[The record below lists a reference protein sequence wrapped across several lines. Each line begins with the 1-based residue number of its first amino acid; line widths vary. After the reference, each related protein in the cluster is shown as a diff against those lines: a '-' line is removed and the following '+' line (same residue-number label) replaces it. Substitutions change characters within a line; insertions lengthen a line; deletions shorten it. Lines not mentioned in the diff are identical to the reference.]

1 MANQLTVVIACKNEA
16 ATIRGC
22 IESARMVADE
32 ILVADSLSTDH
43 TLDLVR
49 QMGGCRIIQ
58 REFINF
64 SNFKNWALG
73 HCTHPWVLVLDADE
87 RLSDELVGEI
97 RGILADDDPPFD
109 AYRVI
114 SKVFFLGRLIRHSRL
129 EPPHL
134 DPVLPCAVCRF
145 GHESVHE
152 SIRVDTGRVGWL
164 RARLLHYTYR
174 SFVHWT
180 EKQNHY
186 TTLWAQDKYM
196 AGARVTALGILMR
209 PLLRFLKVYFWQAG
223 FLDGTIG
230 LIVCLS
236 SMYYTFLK
244 CVKLWEITH
253 ASTAQGAAPRDL
265 STGNQEAAA

>member
-1 MANQLTVVIACKNEA
+1 M
-16 ATIRGC
+16 
-22 IESARMVADE
+22 
-32 ILVADSLSTDH
+32 ADSLSTDH

-64 SNFKNWALG
+64 SNFRTGPSDTARIPGRWSSMPTSGFPTNW
-73 HCTHPWVLVLDADE
+73 
-87 RLSDELVGEI
+87 
-97 RGILADDDPPFD
+97 LARSAKPSPATTLRFD

-114 SKVFFLGRLIRHSRL
+114 SKVFFLGRLIRHCGWSNPTSIRFFRR
-129 EPPHL
+129 
-134 DPVLPCAVCRF
+134 AVCRF

-186 TTLWAQDKYM
+186 TTLWAQDKYK
-196 AGARVTALGILMR
+196 AGMRVTGLGILMR
-209 PLLRFLKVYFWQAG
+209 PLLNFLQIYFWRAV
-223 FLDGTIG
+223 F
-230 LIVCLS
+230 
-236 SMYYTFLK
+236 
-244 CVKLWEITH
+244 W
-253 ASTAQGAAPRDL
+253 
-265 STGNQEAAA
+265 TGPSA